1 MTESCDSQDNV
12 SYKLL
17 RVVIITEKEIIRCNI
32 NDAIYQQIK
41 ITLNSVTVPSFL
53 HLVSHILLA

>member
-1 MTESCDSQDNV
+1 MTESYDSQDNV

>member
-1 MTESCDSQDNV
+1 MTESYDSQDNV

-17 RVVIITEKEIIRCNI
+17 CVVIITEKEIIRCNI

>member
-1 MTESCDSQDNV
+1 MTESYDSQDNV

-32 NDAIYQQIK
+32 NYAIYQQIK